1 MTGLGAAQPWH
12 IDADALSRWV
22 DGVAGPVMST
32 SVEQHVLRC
41 AQCQAAVAALVPQA
55 PLQPVWENVL
65 AELEVPRAAPSV
77 RLLRHL
83 GLTSSDAS
91 VIVSALGLRASWLL
105 GVIGVLGFTVVSAIL
120 GHSGGVGLFLIAAP
134 LIPVA
139 GVAASFGPS
148 VDPSYELVLA
158 APYVTVRLVLLR
170 TAAVLVTSAP
180 FAIIAGLFLP
190 TTPAIAVAWL
200 LPAAGFVVVVLAAS
214 TWVDAEIAAAVVGV
228 GWIAVVGLAI
238 RHGHPLAVFAPIP
251 IVTYLALAA
260 VAGLILLRRLV
271 GAVPSWRL
279 R

>member
-1 MTGLGAAQPWH
+1 
-12 IDADALSRWV
+12 
-22 DGVAGPVMST
+22 
-32 SVEQHVLRC
+32 
-41 AQCQAAVAALVPQA
+41 
-55 PLQPVWENVL
+55 
-65 AELEVPRAAPSV
+65 
-77 RLLRHL
+77 
-83 GLTSSDAS
+83 
-91 VIVSALGLRASWLL
+91 
-105 GVIGVLGFTVVSAIL
+105 
-120 GHSGGVGLFLIAAP
+120 
-134 LIPVA
+134 
-139 GVAASFGPS
+139 
-148 VDPSYELVLA
+148 VDPSYELVRA

-170 TAAVLVTSAP
+170 TAAVLVTTAP

-214 TWVDAEIAAAVVGV
+214 TWVDAEIAAGAVGV